1 MLHVQVGKVYLAGPP
16 EGHKVALPGA
26 AVSAYSQLKYQG
38 WKYLIGRL
46 ICMILHEW
54 PASLAPLNTKTL
66 QARRQLEQHCQT
78 LESTEGNSV
87 QADLG
92 LLRKAAFEFVWQ
104 KLEEKHD
111 AWRTARAQ
119 PTRLQ
124 ALLCALLW
132 VLLHCHLLKKVKV
145 DNKDV
150 SPRFPETPDML
161 DDLKMA
167 AIVSLNGTT
176 IVKYAQN
183 ALGIHL
189 RRKRFIV
196 QSCKE
201 KDS

>member
-16 EGHKVALPGA
+16 DGHKVALPGA
-26 AVSAYSQLKYQG
+26 AVSAYSQSTLYLKYQG

-46 ICMILHEW
+46 ICLMRHEW
-54 PASLAPLNTKTL
+54 PASLAPLNTRTL
-66 QARRQLEQHCQT
+66 QARRQLEQHCHT

-132 VLLHCHLLKKVKV
+132 VLLHCHNSRKWKFITKMCHQDFQKHLICW
-145 DNKDV
+145 
-150 SPRFPETPDML
+150 ML
-161 DDLKMA
+161 
-167 AIVSLNGTT
+167 
-176 IVKYAQN
+176 
-183 ALGIHL
+183 
-189 RRKRFIV
+189 
-196 QSCKE
+196 
-201 KDS
+201 

>member
-1 MLHVQVGKVYLAGPP
+1 MIQVTGRKTIKIKMTSFPTWASWTWHCYMLHVQVGKVYLAGPP

-26 AVSAYSQLKYQG
+26 AVSAYFQSMLYLKYQG
-38 WKYLIGRL
+38 WKYLIGQL
-46 ICMILHEW
+46 ICLIRHEW
-54 PASLAPLNTKTL
+54 PVPLASLNTRTL
-66 QARRQLEQHCQT
+66 QARRQLEQHCHT

-132 VLLHCHLLKKVKV
+132 VLFHYHYSRKWKFITKMCHQDFQKHLICW
-145 DNKDV
+145 
-150 SPRFPETPDML
+150 ML
-161 DDLKMA
+161 
-167 AIVSLNGTT
+167 
-176 IVKYAQN
+176 
-183 ALGIHL
+183 
-189 RRKRFIV
+189 
-196 QSCKE
+196 
-201 KDS
+201 